1 MFGTAEPI
9 ADAQVIALALSA
21 FKRLGL
27 QDVGLQLNSIG
38 CPACRKEYHK
48 ALKEYF
54 TSRKDELCDT
64 CLSRLDRNP
73 MRILDC
79 KSPVC
84 QEIAAAA
91 PKITDYLCDDCRAH
105 FERVQEYL
113 TALGVEFTID
123 PALVRGL
130 DYYTRTVFEFPSKSL
145 GFALG
150 GGGRYDGLVEELGG
164 KPTPGLGFG
173 PVSYTHLDV
182 YKRQALCWLEIKLLT
197 TWSIT
202 LLKWSTRSA
211 MQPL

>member
-1 MFGTAEPI
+1 MSSVIRAFPGWTATP
-9 ADAQVIALALSA
+9 
-21 FKRLGL
+21 
-27 QDVGLQLNSIG
+27 
-38 CPACRKEYHK
+38 CC
-48 ALKEYF
+48 
-54 TSRKDELCDT
+54 
-64 CLSRLDRNP
+64 
-73 MRILDC
+73 ILDC

-91 PKITDYLCDDCRAH
+91 PKITDYLCEDCRAH

-164 KPTPGLGFG
+164 KPTPGLASAWAWT
-173 PVSYTHLDV
+173 VS
-182 YKRQALCWLEIKLLT
+182 
-197 TWSIT
+197 
-202 LLKWSTRSA
+202 
-211 MQPL
+211 